1 MGLDQKPNRV
11 EPVFTHPARL
21 TDEFL
26 SAQLG
31 RPVTL
36 IAIEPLTDGHMAQVL
51 RLWFTAEGEGQDQV
65 QAETVIYKGAAL
77 SKTRDIATR
86 FKSLE
91 REAAFYRALAPK
103 LPIATPHCWSVAPSS
118 EVEPWILLEDLA
130 PKAVL
135 APPLTMDSALTLLAS
150 LHHKTREDTLV
161 RINLSNNINDLNGF
175 IQSQDP
181 IMIEQLLSVT
191 LPENASLLP
200 PMLSGRATIQ
210 SDLHYPGPVLCHGD
224 FRWDNLS
231 AAKTGC
237 LLDWGDYCMGPPA
250 YDLGYFLATSTP
262 GRDPT
267 EVNLITWIDHYL
279 DAVNAAAGDAHPTLT
294 RAGLIQDVLCLL
306 PIIAWTPV
314 MMLLTAAELPGT
326 KHTYW
331 KAVLTHCETLSV
343 QLSRFSG

>member
-1 MGLDQKPNRV
+1 MGSDEKPNRV
-11 EPVFTHPARL
+11 ALVAAHSTRL

-36 IAIEPLTDGHMAQVL
+36 TAIEPLTDGHMAQVL
-51 RLWFTAEGEGQDQV
+51 RLWFTAAGEGPNPV
-65 QAETVIYKGAAL
+65 QTETMIYKGAAL
-77 SKTRDIATR
+77 SKTRDIAAR

-103 LPIATPHCWSVAPSS
+103 LPIATPQCWSAAPST
-118 EVEPWILLEDLA
+118 EAEPWLLLEDLA
-130 PKAVL
+130 PKAAL
-135 APPLTMDSALTLLAS
+135 APPLTMDLALTLLAN
-150 LHHKTREDTLV
+150 LHHKTLGDAL
-161 RINLSNNINDLNGF
+161 ISISLLSNINDLNGF

-181 IMIEQLLSVT
+181 IMIEQLLATS
-191 LPENASLLP
+191 LPAGAFLLP
-200 PMLSGRATIQ
+200 PMLSGHATIQ

-231 AAKTGC
+231 AAETGC
-237 LLDWGDYCMGPPA
+237 LFDWGDYCMGPPA
-250 YDLGYFLATSTP
+250 YDLGYFLATSTQD
-262 GRDPT
+262 RNPT
-267 EVNLITWIDHYL
+267 DANLITWIDHYL
-279 DAVNAAAGDAHPTLT
+279 DAVNAAVSDAHPTLT
-294 RAGLIQDVLCLL
+294 RASLIQDVVCLL

-343 QLSRFSG
+343 QLRKL

>member
-1 MGLDQKPNRV
+1 MGSDEKPNRV
-11 EPVFTHPARL
+11 ALVAAHSTRL

-36 IAIEPLTDGHMAQVL
+36 TAIEPLTDGHMAQVL
-51 RLWFTAEGEGQDQV
+51 RLWFTAAGEGPNPV
-65 QAETVIYKGAAL
+65 QTETVIYKGAAL
-77 SKTRDIATR
+77 SKTRDIAAR

-103 LPIATPHCWSVAPSS
+103 LPIATPQCWSAAPST
-118 EVEPWILLEDLA
+118 EAEPWLLLEDLA
-130 PKAVL
+130 PKAAL
-135 APPLTMDSALTLLAS
+135 APPLTMDLALTLLAN
-150 LHHKTREDTLV
+150 LHHKTLGDAL
-161 RINLSNNINDLNGF
+161 ISISLLNNINDLNSF

-181 IMIEQLLSVT
+181 IMIEQLLGTS
-191 LPENASLLP
+191 LPAGAFLLP
-200 PMLSGRATIQ
+200 PMLSGHATIQ

-231 AAKTGC
+231 AAETGC
-237 LLDWGDYCMGPPA
+237 LFDWGDYCMGPPA
-250 YDLGYFLATSTP
+250 YDLGYFLATSTQ
-262 GRDPT
+262 DQNPT
-267 EVNLITWIDHYL
+267 DANLITWIDHYL
-279 DAVNAAAGDAHPTLT
+279 DAVNAAASDAHPTLT
-294 RAGLIQDVLCLL
+294 RAGLIQDVVCLL

-343 QLSRFSG
+343 QLSRFSD

>member
-1 MGLDQKPNRV
+1 MGSDEKPNRV
-11 EPVFTHPARL
+11 ALVAAHPTRL

-36 IAIEPLTDGHMAQVL
+36 TAIEPLTDGHMAQVL
-51 RLWFTAEGEGQDQV
+51 RLWFTAAGEGPNPV
-65 QAETVIYKGAAL
+65 QTETVIYKGAAL
-77 SKTRDIATR
+77 SKTRDIAAR

-103 LPIATPHCWSVAPSS
+103 LPIATPQCWSAAPST
-118 EVEPWILLEDLA
+118 EAEPWLLLEDLA
-130 PKAVL
+130 PKAAL
-135 APPLTMDSALTLLAS
+135 APPLTMDLALTLLAN
-150 LHHKTREDTLV
+150 LHHKTLGDAL
-161 RINLSNNINDLNGF
+161 ISISLLNNINDLNSF

-181 IMIEQLLSVT
+181 IMIEQLLGTS
-191 LPENASLLP
+191 LPAGAFLLP
-200 PMLSGRATIQ
+200 PMLSGHATIQ

-231 AAKTGC
+231 AAETGC
-237 LLDWGDYCMGPPA
+237 LFDWGDYCMGPPA
-250 YDLGYFLATSTP
+250 YDLGYFLATSTQD
-262 GRDPT
+262 RNPT
-267 EVNLITWIDHYL
+267 DANLITWIDHYL
-279 DAVNAAAGDAHPTLT
+279 DAVNAAASDAHPTLT
-294 RAGLIQDVLCLL
+294 RAGLIQDVVCLL

-343 QLSRFSG
+343 QLRKL

>member
-1 MGLDQKPNRV
+1 MGSDEKPNRV
-11 EPVFTHPARL
+11 ALVAAHSTRL

-36 IAIEPLTDGHMAQVL
+36 TAIEPLTDGHMAQVL
-51 RLWFTAEGEGQDQV
+51 RLWFTAAGEGPNPV
-65 QAETVIYKGAAL
+65 QTETVIYKGAAL
-77 SKTRDIATR
+77 SKTRDIAAR

-103 LPIATPHCWSVAPSS
+103 LPIATPQCWSAAPST
-118 EVEPWILLEDLA
+118 EAEPWLLLEDLA
-130 PKAVL
+130 PKAAL
-135 APPLTMDSALTLLAS
+135 APPLTMDLALTLLAN
-150 LHHKTREDTLV
+150 LHHKTLGDAL
-161 RINLSNNINDLNGF
+161 ISISLLNNINDLNGF

-181 IMIEQLLSVT
+181 IMTEQLLATS
-191 LPENASLLP
+191 LPAGAFLLP
-200 PMLSGRATIQ
+200 PMMSGHATIQ

-231 AAKTGC
+231 AAETGC
-237 LLDWGDYCMGPPA
+237 LFDWGDYCMGPPA
-250 YDLGYFLATSTP
+250 YDLGYFLATSTQD
-262 GRDPT
+262 RNPT
-267 EVNLITWIDHYL
+267 DANLITWIDHYL
-279 DAVNAAAGDAHPTLT
+279 DAVNAAASDAHPTLT
-294 RAGLIQDVLCLL
+294 RAGLIQDVVCLL

-343 QLSRFSG
+343 QLRKL

>member
-1 MGLDQKPNRV
+1 MGSDEKPNRV
-11 EPVFTHPARL
+11 ALVAAHSTRL

-36 IAIEPLTDGHMAQVL
+36 TAIEPLTDGHMAQVL
-51 RLWFTAEGEGQDQV
+51 RLWFTAAGEGPNPV
-65 QAETVIYKGAAL
+65 QTETMIYKGAAL
-77 SKTRDIATR
+77 SKTRDIAAR

-103 LPIATPHCWSVAPSS
+103 LPIATPQCWSAAPST
-118 EVEPWILLEDLA
+118 EAEPWLLLEDLA
-130 PKAVL
+130 PKAAL
-135 APPLTMDSALTLLAS
+135 APPLTMDLALTLLAN
-150 LHHKTREDTLV
+150 LHHKTLGDAL
-161 RINLSNNINDLNGF
+161 ISISLLSNINDLNGF

-181 IMIEQLLSVT
+181 IMTEQLLATS
-191 LPENASLLP
+191 LPAGAFLLP
-200 PMLSGRATIQ
+200 PMMSGHATIQ

-231 AAKTGC
+231 AAETGC
-237 LLDWGDYCMGPPA
+237 LFDWGDYCMGPPA
-250 YDLGYFLATSTP
+250 YDLGYFLATSTQD
-262 GRDPT
+262 RNPT
-267 EVNLITWIDHYL
+267 DANLITWIDHYL
-279 DAVNAAAGDAHPTLT
+279 DAVNAAASDAHPTLT
-294 RAGLIQDVLCLL
+294 RAGLIQDVVCLL

-343 QLSRFSG
+343 QLRKL

>member
-1 MGLDQKPNRV
+1 MGSDEKPNRV
-11 EPVFTHPARL
+11 ALVAAHSTRL

-36 IAIEPLTDGHMAQVL
+36 TAIEPLTDGHMAQVL
-51 RLWFTAEGEGQDQV
+51 RLWFTAAGEGPNPV
-65 QAETVIYKGAAL
+65 QTETVIYKGAAL
-77 SKTRDIATR
+77 SKTRDIAAR

-103 LPIATPHCWSVAPSS
+103 LPIATPQCWSAAPST
-118 EVEPWILLEDLA
+118 EAEPWLLLEDLA
-130 PKAVL
+130 PKAAL
-135 APPLTMDSALTLLAS
+135 APPLTMDLALTLLAN
-150 LHHKTREDTLV
+150 LHHKTLGDAL
-161 RINLSNNINDLNGF
+161 ISISLLNNINDLNGF

-181 IMIEQLLSVT
+181 IMIEQLLGTS
-191 LPENASLLP
+191 LPAGAFLLP
-200 PMLSGRATIQ
+200 PMLSGHATIQ

-231 AAKTGC
+231 AAETGC
-237 LLDWGDYCMGPPA
+237 LFDWGDYCMGPPA
-250 YDLGYFLATSTP
+250 YDLGYFLATSTQD
-262 GRDPT
+262 RNPT
-267 EVNLITWIDHYL
+267 DANLITWIDHYL

-343 QLSRFSG
+343 QLRKL

>member
-1 MGLDQKPNRV
+1 MGSDEKPNRV
-11 EPVFTHPARL
+11 ALVAAHSTRL

-36 IAIEPLTDGHMAQVL
+36 TAIEPLTDGHMAQVL
-51 RLWFTAEGEGQDQV
+51 RLWFTAAGEGPNPV
-65 QAETVIYKGAAL
+65 QTETVIYKGAAL
-77 SKTRDIATR
+77 SKTRDIAAR

-103 LPIATPHCWSVAPSS
+103 LPIATPQCWSAAPSK
-118 EVEPWILLEDLA
+118 EAEPWLLLEDLA
-130 PKAVL
+130 PKAAL
-135 APPLTMDSALTLLAS
+135 APPLTMDLALTLLAN
-150 LHHKTREDTLV
+150 LHHKTLGDAL
-161 RINLSNNINDLNGF
+161 ISISLLNNINNLNGF

-181 IMIEQLLSVT
+181 IMIEQLLGTS
-191 LPENASLLP
+191 LPAGAFLLP
-200 PMLSGRATIQ
+200 PMLSGHATIQ

-231 AAKTGC
+231 AAETGC
-237 LLDWGDYCMGPPA
+237 LFDWGDYCMGPPA
-250 YDLGYFLATSTP
+250 YDLGYFLATSTQD
-262 GRDPT
+262 RNPT
-267 EVNLITWIDHYL
+267 DANLITWIDHYL
-279 DAVNAAAGDAHPTLT
+279 DAVNAAASDAHPTLT
-294 RAGLIQDVLCLL
+294 RAGLIQDVVCLL

-343 QLSRFSG
+343 QLRKL

>member
-1 MGLDQKPNRV
+1 MGSDEKPNRV
-11 EPVFTHPARL
+11 ALVAAHSTRL

-36 IAIEPLTDGHMAQVL
+36 TAIEPLTDGHMAQVL
-51 RLWFTAEGEGQDQV
+51 RLWFTAAGEGPNPV
-65 QAETVIYKGAAL
+65 QTETVIYKGAAL
-77 SKTRDIATR
+77 SKTRDIAAR

-103 LPIATPHCWSVAPSS
+103 LPIATPQCWSAAPST
-118 EVEPWILLEDLA
+118 EAEPWLLLEDLA
-130 PKAVL
+130 PKAAL
-135 APPLTMDSALTLLAS
+135 APPLTMDLALTLLAN
-150 LHHKTREDTLV
+150 LHHKTLGDAL
-161 RINLSNNINDLNGF
+161 ISISLLNNINDLNSF

-181 IMIEQLLSVT
+181 IMIEQLLGTS
-191 LPENASLLP
+191 LPAGAFLLP
-200 PMLSGRATIQ
+200 PMLSGHATIQ

-231 AAKTGC
+231 AAETGC
-237 LLDWGDYCMGPPA
+237 LFDWGDYCMGPPA
-250 YDLGYFLATSTP
+250 YDLGYFLATSTQD
-262 GRDPT
+262 RNPT
-267 EVNLITWIDHYL
+267 DANLITWIDHYL
-279 DAVNAAAGDAHPTLT
+279 DAVNAAASDAHPTLT
-294 RAGLIQDVLCLL
+294 RAGLIQDVVCLL

-343 QLSRFSG
+343 QLRKL

>member
-1 MGLDQKPNRV
+1 MGSDEKPNRV
-11 EPVFTHPARL
+11 ALVAAHSTRL

-36 IAIEPLTDGHMAQVL
+36 TAIEPLTDGHMAQVL
-51 RLWFTAEGEGQDQV
+51 RLWFTAAGEGPNPV
-65 QAETVIYKGAAL
+65 QTETMIYKGAAL
-77 SKTRDIATR
+77 SKTRDIAAR

-103 LPIATPHCWSVAPSS
+103 LPIATPQCWSAAPST
-118 EVEPWILLEDLA
+118 EAEPWLLLEDLA
-130 PKAVL
+130 PKAAL
-135 APPLTMDSALTLLAS
+135 APPLTMDLALTLLAN
-150 LHHKTREDTLV
+150 LHHKTLGDAL
-161 RINLSNNINDLNGF
+161 ISISLLNNINDLNSF

-181 IMIEQLLSVT
+181 IMIEQLLGTS
-191 LPENASLLP
+191 LPAGAFLLP
-200 PMLSGRATIQ
+200 PMLSGHATIQ

-231 AAKTGC
+231 AAETGC
-237 LLDWGDYCMGPPA
+237 LFDWGDYCMGPPA
-250 YDLGYFLATSTP
+250 YDLGYFLATSTQD
-262 GRDPT
+262 RNPT
-267 EVNLITWIDHYL
+267 DANLITWIDHYL
-279 DAVNAAAGDAHPTLT
+279 DAVNAAASDAHPTLT
-294 RAGLIQDVLCLL
+294 RAGLIQDVVCLL

-343 QLSRFSG
+343 QLRKL

>member
-1 MGLDQKPNRV
+1 MGSDEKPNRV
-11 EPVFTHPARL
+11 ALFAAHSARL
-21 TDEFL
+21 TDKFL

-36 IAIEPLTDGHMAQVL
+36 TAIEPLTDGHMAQVL
-51 RLWFTAEGEGQDQV
+51 RLWFTAAGEGPNPV
-65 QAETVIYKGAAL
+65 QTETVIYKGAAL
-77 SKTRDIATR
+77 PKTRDIAAR

-103 LPIATPHCWSVAPSS
+103 LPIATPQCWSAAPST
-118 EVEPWILLEDLA
+118 EAEPWLLLEDLA
-130 PKAVL
+130 PKAAL
-135 APPLTMDSALTLLAS
+135 APPLTMDLALTLLAN
-150 LHHKTREDTLV
+150 LHHKTLGDAL
-161 RINLSNNINDLNGF
+161 ISISLLNNINDLNSF

-181 IMIEQLLSVT
+181 IMIEQLLGTS
-191 LPENASLLP
+191 LPAGAFLLP
-200 PMLSGRATIQ
+200 PMLSGHATIQ

-231 AAKTGC
+231 AAETGC
-237 LLDWGDYCMGPPA
+237 LFDWGDYCMGPPA
-250 YDLGYFLATSTP
+250 YDLGYFLATSTQD
-262 GRDPT
+262 RNPT
-267 EVNLITWIDHYL
+267 DANLITWIDHYL
-279 DAVNAAAGDAHPTLT
+279 DAVNAAASDAYPTLT
-294 RAGLIQDVLCLL
+294 RAGLIQDVVCLL

-343 QLSRFSG
+343 QLRKL

>member
-1 MGLDQKPNRV
+1 MGSDEKPNRV
-11 EPVFTHPARL
+11 ALVAAHSTRL

-36 IAIEPLTDGHMAQVL
+36 TAIEPLTDGHMAQVL
-51 RLWFTAEGEGQDQV
+51 RLWFTAAGEGPDPV
-65 QAETVIYKGAAL
+65 QTETVIYKGAAL
-77 SKTRDIATR
+77 SKTRDIAAR

-103 LPIATPHCWSVAPSS
+103 LPIATPQCWSAAPST
-118 EVEPWILLEDLA
+118 EAEPWLLLEDLA
-130 PKAVL
+130 PKAAL
-135 APPLTMDSALTLLAS
+135 APPLTMDLALTLLAN
-150 LHHKTREDTLV
+150 LHHKTLGDAL
-161 RINLSNNINDLNGF
+161 ISISLLNNINNLNGF

-181 IMIEQLLSVT
+181 IMIEQLLGTS
-191 LPENASLLP
+191 LPAGAFLLP
-200 PMLSGRATIQ
+200 PMLSGHATIQ

-231 AAKTGC
+231 AAETGC
-237 LLDWGDYCMGPPA
+237 LFDWGDYCMGPPA
-250 YDLGYFLATSTP
+250 YDLGYFLATSTQD
-262 GRDPT
+262 RNPT
-267 EVNLITWIDHYL
+267 DANLITWIDHYL
-279 DAVNAAAGDAHPTLT
+279 DAVNAAASHAHPTLT
-294 RAGLIQDVLCLL
+294 HAGLIQDIVCLL

-343 QLSRFSG
+343 QLRKL

>member
-1 MGLDQKPNRV
+1 MGSDEKPNRV
-11 EPVFTHPARL
+11 ALVAAHSTRL

-36 IAIEPLTDGHMAQVL
+36 TAIEPLTDGHMAQVL
-51 RLWFTAEGEGQDQV
+51 RLWFTAAGEGPNPV
-65 QAETVIYKGAAL
+65 QTETVIYKGAAL
-77 SKTRDIATR
+77 SKTRDIAAR

-103 LPIATPHCWSVAPSS
+103 LPIATPQCWSAAPST
-118 EVEPWILLEDLA
+118 EAEPWLLLEDLA
-130 PKAVL
+130 PKAAL
-135 APPLTMDSALTLLAS
+135 APPLTMDLALTLLAN
-150 LHHKTREDTLV
+150 LHHKTLGDAL
-161 RINLSNNINDLNGF
+161 ISISLLNNINNLNGF
-175 IQSQDP
+175 VQSQDP
-181 IMIEQLLSVT
+181 IMIEQLLATS
-191 LPENASLLP
+191 LPAGAFLLP
-200 PMLSGRATIQ
+200 PMLSGHATIQ

-231 AAKTGC
+231 AAETGC
-237 LLDWGDYCMGPPA
+237 LFDWGDYCMGPPA
-250 YDLGYFLATSTP
+250 YDLGYFLATSTQD
-262 GRDPT
+262 RNPT
-267 EVNLITWIDHYL
+267 DANLITWIDHYL
-279 DAVNAAAGDAHPTLT
+279 DAVNAAASDAHPTLT
-294 RAGLIQDVLCLL
+294 RAGLIQDVVCLL

-343 QLSRFSG
+343 QLRKL

>member
-1 MGLDQKPNRV
+1 MGSDEKPNRV
-11 EPVFTHPARL
+11 ALVAAHSTRL

-36 IAIEPLTDGHMAQVL
+36 TAIEPLTDGHMAQVL
-51 RLWFTAEGEGQDQV
+51 RLWFTAAGEGPNPV
-65 QAETVIYKGAAL
+65 QTETVIYKGAAL
-77 SKTRDIATR
+77 SKTRDIAAR

-103 LPIATPHCWSVAPSS
+103 LPIATPQCWSAAPST
-118 EVEPWILLEDLA
+118 EAEPWLLLEDLA
-130 PKAVL
+130 PKAAL
-135 APPLTMDSALTLLAS
+135 APPLTMDLALTLLAN
-150 LHHKTREDTLV
+150 LHHKTLGDAL
-161 RINLSNNINDLNGF
+161 ISISLLSNINDLNGF

-181 IMIEQLLSVT
+181 IMIEQLLGTS
-191 LPENASLLP
+191 LPAGAFLLP
-200 PMLSGRATIQ
+200 PMLSGHATIQ

-231 AAKTGC
+231 AAETGC
-237 LLDWGDYCMGPPA
+237 LFDWGDYCMGPPA
-250 YDLGYFLATSTP
+250 YDLGYFLATSTQD
-262 GRDPT
+262 RNPT
-267 EVNLITWIDHYL
+267 DANLITWIDHYL
-279 DAVNAAAGDAHPTLT
+279 DAVNAAASDAHPTLT
-294 RAGLIQDVLCLL
+294 RAGLIQDVVCLL

-343 QLSRFSG
+343 QLRKL

>member
-1 MGLDQKPNRV
+1 MGSDEKPNRV
-11 EPVFTHPARL
+11 ALVAAHSTRL

-36 IAIEPLTDGHMAQVL
+36 TAIEPLTDGHMAQVL
-51 RLWFTAEGEGQDQV
+51 RLWFTAAGEGPNPV
-65 QAETVIYKGAAL
+65 QTETVIYKGAAL
-77 SKTRDIATR
+77 PKTRDIAAR

-103 LPIATPHCWSVAPSS
+103 LPIATPQCWSAAPST
-118 EVEPWILLEDLA
+118 EAEPWLLLEDLA
-130 PKAVL
+130 PKAAL
-135 APPLTMDSALTLLAS
+135 APPLTMDLALTLLAN
-150 LHHKTREDTLV
+150 LHHKTLGDAL
-161 RINLSNNINDLNGF
+161 ISISLLNNINDLNSF

-181 IMIEQLLSVT
+181 IMIEQLLGTS
-191 LPENASLLP
+191 LPAGAFLLP
-200 PMLSGRATIQ
+200 PMLSGHATIQ

-231 AAKTGC
+231 AAETGC
-237 LLDWGDYCMGPPA
+237 LFDWGDYCMGPPA
-250 YDLGYFLATSTP
+250 YDLGYFLATSTQD
-262 GRDPT
+262 RNPT
-267 EVNLITWIDHYL
+267 DANLITWIDHYL
-279 DAVNAAAGDAHPTLT
+279 DAVNAAASDAHPTLT
-294 RAGLIQDVLCLL
+294 RAGLIQDVVCLL

-343 QLSRFSG
+343 QLRKL

>member
-1 MGLDQKPNRV
+1 MGSDEKPNRV
-11 EPVFTHPARL
+11 ALVAAHSTRL

-36 IAIEPLTDGHMAQVL
+36 TAIEPLTDGHMAQVL
-51 RLWFTAEGEGQDQV
+51 RLWFTAAGEGPNPV
-65 QAETVIYKGAAL
+65 QTETVIYKGAAL
-77 SKTRDIATR
+77 SKTRDIAAR

-103 LPIATPHCWSVAPSS
+103 LPIATPQCWSAAPST
-118 EVEPWILLEDLA
+118 EAEPWLLLEDLA
-130 PKAVL
+130 PKAAL
-135 APPLTMDSALTLLAS
+135 APPLTMDLALTLLAN
-150 LHHKTREDTLV
+150 LHHKTLGDAL
-161 RINLSNNINDLNGF
+161 ISISLLSNIKDLNSF

-181 IMIEQLLSVT
+181 IMIEQLLATS
-191 LPENASLLP
+191 LPAGAFLLP
-200 PMLSGRATIQ
+200 PMLSGHATIQ

-231 AAKTGC
+231 AAETGC
-237 LLDWGDYCMGPPA
+237 LFDWGDYCMGPPA
-250 YDLGYFLATSTP
+250 YDLGYFLATSTQD
-262 GRDPT
+262 RNPT
-267 EVNLITWIDHYL
+267 DANLITWIDHYL
-279 DAVNAAAGDAHPTLT
+279 DAVNAAASDAHPTLT
-294 RAGLIQDVLCLL
+294 RAGLIQDVVCLL

-343 QLSRFSG
+343 QLRKL

>member
-1 MGLDQKPNRV
+1 MGSDEKPNRV
-11 EPVFTHPARL
+11 ALVAAHSTRL

-36 IAIEPLTDGHMAQVL
+36 TAIEPLTDGHMAQVL
-51 RLWFTAEGEGQDQV
+51 RLWFTAAGEGPNPV
-65 QAETVIYKGAAL
+65 QTETVIYKGAAL
-77 SKTRDIATR
+77 SKTRDIAAR

-103 LPIATPHCWSVAPSS
+103 LPIATPQCWSAAPST
-118 EVEPWILLEDLA
+118 EAEPWLLLEDLA
-130 PKAVL
+130 PKAAL
-135 APPLTMDSALTLLAS
+135 APPLTMDLALTLLAN
-150 LHHKTREDTLV
+150 LHHKTLGDAL
-161 RINLSNNINDLNGF
+161 ISISLLSNINDLNGF

-181 IMIEQLLSVT
+181 IMIEQLLATS
-191 LPENASLLP
+191 LPAGAFLLP
-200 PMLSGRATIQ
+200 PMLSGHATIQ

-231 AAKTGC
+231 AAETGC
-237 LLDWGDYCMGPPA
+237 LFDWGDYCMGPPA
-250 YDLGYFLATSTP
+250 YDLGYFLATSTQD
-262 GRDPT
+262 RNPT
-267 EVNLITWIDHYL
+267 DANLITWIDHYL
-279 DAVNAAAGDAHPTLT
+279 DAVNAAASDAHPTLT
-294 RAGLIQDVLCLL
+294 RAGLIQDVVCLL

-343 QLSRFSG
+343 QLRKL

>member
-1 MGLDQKPNRV
+1 MGSDEKPNRV
-11 EPVFTHPARL
+11 ALVAAHSTRL
-21 TDEFL
+21 TDKFL

-36 IAIEPLTDGHMAQVL
+36 TAIEPLTDGHMAQVL
-51 RLWFTAEGEGQDQV
+51 RLWFTAAGEGPNPV
-65 QAETVIYKGAAL
+65 QTETVIYKGAAL
-77 SKTRDIATR
+77 SKTRDIAAR

-103 LPIATPHCWSVAPSS
+103 LPIATPQCWSAAPST
-118 EVEPWILLEDLA
+118 EAEPWLLLEDLA
-130 PKAVL
+130 PKAAL
-135 APPLTMDSALTLLAS
+135 APPLTMDLALTLLAN
-150 LHHKTREDTLV
+150 LHHKTLGDAL
-161 RINLSNNINDLNGF
+161 ISISLLSNIKDLNGF

-181 IMIEQLLSVT
+181 IMIEQLLGTS
-191 LPENASLLP
+191 LPAGAFLLP
-200 PMLSGRATIQ
+200 PMLSGHATIQ

-231 AAKTGC
+231 AAETGC
-237 LLDWGDYCMGPPA
+237 LFDWGDYCMGPPA
-250 YDLGYFLATSTP
+250 YDLGYFLATSTQD
-262 GRDPT
+262 RNPT
-267 EVNLITWIDHYL
+267 DANLITWIDHYL
-279 DAVNAAAGDAHPTLT
+279 DAVNAAASDAHPTLT
-294 RAGLIQDVLCLL
+294 RAGLIQDVVCLL

-343 QLSRFSG
+343 QLRKL

>member
-1 MGLDQKPNRV
+1 MGSDEKPNRV
-11 EPVFTHPARL
+11 ALVAAHSTRL

-36 IAIEPLTDGHMAQVL
+36 TAIEPLTDGHMAQVL
-51 RLWFTAEGEGQDQV
+51 RLWFTAAGEGPNPV
-65 QAETVIYKGAAL
+65 QTETVIYKGAAL
-77 SKTRDIATR
+77 SKTRDIAAR

-103 LPIATPHCWSVAPSS
+103 LPIATPQCWSAAPST
-118 EVEPWILLEDLA
+118 EAEPWLLLEDLA
-130 PKAVL
+130 PKAAL
-135 APPLTMDSALTLLAS
+135 APPLTMDLALTLLAN
-150 LHHKTREDTLV
+150 LHHKTLGDAL
-161 RINLSNNINDLNGF
+161 ISISLLNNINDLNSF

-181 IMIEQLLSVT
+181 SMIEQLLGTS
-191 LPENASLLP
+191 LPAGAFLLP
-200 PMLSGRATIQ
+200 PMLSGHATIQ

-231 AAKTGC
+231 AAETGC
-237 LLDWGDYCMGPPA
+237 LFDWGDYCMGPPA
-250 YDLGYFLATSTP
+250 YDLGYFLATSTQD
-262 GRDPT
+262 RNPT
-267 EVNLITWIDHYL
+267 DANLITWIDHYL
-279 DAVNAAAGDAHPTLT
+279 DAVNAAASDAHPTLT
-294 RAGLIQDVLCLL
+294 RAGLIQDVVCLL

-343 QLSRFSG
+343 QLRKL

>member
-1 MGLDQKPNRV
+1 MGSDEKPNRV
-11 EPVFTHPARL
+11 ALVAAHSTRL

-36 IAIEPLTDGHMAQVL
+36 TAIEPLTDGHMAQVL
-51 RLWFTAEGEGQDQV
+51 RLWFTAAGEGPNPV
-65 QAETVIYKGAAL
+65 QTETVIYKGAAL
-77 SKTRDIATR
+77 SKTRDIAAR

-103 LPIATPHCWSVAPSS
+103 LPIATPQCWSAAPST
-118 EVEPWILLEDLA
+118 EAEPWLLLEDLA
-130 PKAVL
+130 PKAAL
-135 APPLTMDSALTLLAS
+135 APPLTMDLALTLLAN
-150 LHHKTREDTLV
+150 LHHKTLGDAL
-161 RINLSNNINDLNGF
+161 ISISLLSNIKDLNSF

-181 IMIEQLLSVT
+181 IMIEQLLGTS
-191 LPENASLLP
+191 LPAGAFLLP
-200 PMLSGRATIQ
+200 PMLSGHATIQ

-231 AAKTGC
+231 AAETGC
-237 LLDWGDYCMGPPA
+237 LFDWGDYCMGPPA
-250 YDLGYFLATSTP
+250 YDLGYFLATSTQD
-262 GRDPT
+262 RNPT
-267 EVNLITWIDHYL
+267 DANLITWIDHYL
-279 DAVNAAAGDAHPTLT
+279 DAVNAAASDAHPTLI
-294 RAGLIQDVLCLL
+294 RAGLIQDVVCLL

-343 QLSRFSG
+343 QLRKL

>member
-1 MGLDQKPNRV
+1 MGSDEKPNRV
-11 EPVFTHPARL
+11 ALVAAHSTRL

-36 IAIEPLTDGHMAQVL
+36 TAIEPLTDGHMAQVL
-51 RLWFTAEGEGQDQV
+51 RLWFTAAGEGPNPV
-65 QAETVIYKGAAL
+65 QTETVIYKGAAL
-77 SKTRDIATR
+77 SKTRDIAAR

-103 LPIATPHCWSVAPSS
+103 LPIATPQCWSAAPST
-118 EVEPWILLEDLA
+118 EAEPWLLLEDLA
-130 PKAVL
+130 PKAAL
-135 APPLTMDSALTLLAS
+135 APPLTMDLALTLLAN
-150 LHHKTREDTLV
+150 LHHKTLGDAL
-161 RINLSNNINDLNGF
+161 ISISLLSNIKDLNSF

-181 IMIEQLLSVT
+181 IMIEQLLGTS
-191 LPENASLLP
+191 LPAGAFLLP
-200 PMLSGRATIQ
+200 PMLSGHATIQ

-231 AAKTGC
+231 AAETGC
-237 LLDWGDYCMGPPA
+237 LFDWGDYCMGPPA
-250 YDLGYFLATSTP
+250 YDLGYFLATSTQD
-262 GRDPT
+262 RNPT
-267 EVNLITWIDHYL
+267 DANLITWIDHYL
-279 DAVNAAAGDAHPTLT
+279 DAVNAAASDAHPTLT
-294 RAGLIQDVLCLL
+294 RAGLIQDVVCLL

-343 QLSRFSG
+343 QLRKL

>member
-1 MGLDQKPNRV
+1 MGSDEKPNRV
-11 EPVFTHPARL
+11 ALVAAHSTRL

-36 IAIEPLTDGHMAQVL
+36 TAIEPLTDGHMAQVL
-51 RLWFTAEGEGQDQV
+51 RLWFTAAGEGPNPV
-65 QAETVIYKGAAL
+65 QTETVIYKGAAL
-77 SKTRDIATR
+77 SKTRDIAAR

-103 LPIATPHCWSVAPSS
+103 LPIATPQCWSAAPST
-118 EVEPWILLEDLA
+118 EAEPWLLLEDLA
-130 PKAVL
+130 PKAAL
-135 APPLTMDSALTLLAS
+135 APPLTMDLALTLLAN
-150 LHHKTREDTLV
+150 LHHKTLGDAL
-161 RINLSNNINDLNGF
+161 ISISLLSNIKDLNSF

-181 IMIEQLLSVT
+181 IMIEQLLGTS
-191 LPENASLLP
+191 LPAGAFLLP
-200 PMLSGRATIQ
+200 PMLSGHATIK

-231 AAKTGC
+231 AAETGC
-237 LLDWGDYCMGPPA
+237 LFDWGDYCMGPPA
-250 YDLGYFLATSTP
+250 YDLGYFLATSTQD
-262 GRDPT
+262 RNPT
-267 EVNLITWIDHYL
+267 DANLITWIDHYL
-279 DAVNAAAGDAHPTLT
+279 DAVNAAASDAHPTLT
-294 RAGLIQDVLCLL
+294 RAGLIQDVVCLL

-343 QLSRFSG
+343 QLRKL

>member
-1 MGLDQKPNRV
+1 MGSDEKPNRV
-11 EPVFTHPARL
+11 ALVAAHSTRL

-36 IAIEPLTDGHMAQVL
+36 TAIEPLTDGHMAQVL
-51 RLWFTAEGEGQDQV
+51 RLWFTAAGEGPNPV
-65 QAETVIYKGAAL
+65 QTETVIYKGAAL
-77 SKTRDIATR
+77 PKTRDIAAR

-103 LPIATPHCWSVAPSS
+103 LPIATPQCWSAAPST
-118 EVEPWILLEDLA
+118 EAEPWLLLEDLA
-130 PKAVL
+130 PKAAL
-135 APPLTMDSALTLLAS
+135 APPLTMDLALTLLAN
-150 LHHKTREDTLV
+150 LHHKTLGDAL
-161 RINLSNNINDLNGF
+161 ISISLLNNINDLNSF

-181 IMIEQLLSVT
+181 IMIEQLLGTS
-191 LPENASLLP
+191 LPAGAFLLP
-200 PMLSGRATIQ
+200 PMLSGHATIQ

-231 AAKTGC
+231 AAETGC
-237 LLDWGDYCMGPPA
+237 LFDWGDYCMGPPA
-250 YDLGYFLATSTP
+250 YDLGYFLATSTQD
-262 GRDPT
+262 RNPT
-267 EVNLITWIDHYL
+267 DANLITWIDHYL
-279 DAVNAAAGDAHPTLT
+279 DAVNAAASDAHPTLT
-294 RAGLIQDVLCLL
+294 RAGLIQDVVCLL

-314 MMLLTAAELPGT
+314 MMLLTAAELRGT

-343 QLSRFSG
+343 QLRKL

>member
-1 MGLDQKPNRV
+1 MGSDEKPNRV
-11 EPVFTHPARL
+11 ALVAAHSTRL

-36 IAIEPLTDGHMAQVL
+36 TAIEPLTDGHMAQVL
-51 RLWFTAEGEGQDQV
+51 RLWFTAAGEGPNPV
-65 QAETVIYKGAAL
+65 QTETVIYKGAAL
-77 SKTRDIATR
+77 SKTRHIAAR

-103 LPIATPHCWSVAPSS
+103 LPIATPQCWSAAPST
-118 EVEPWILLEDLA
+118 EAEPWLLLEDLA
-130 PKAVL
+130 PKAAL
-135 APPLTMDSALTLLAS
+135 APPLTMDLALTLLAN
-150 LHHKTREDTLV
+150 LHHKTLGDAL
-161 RINLSNNINDLNGF
+161 ISISLLNNINDLNSF

-181 IMIEQLLSVT
+181 IMIEQLLGTS
-191 LPENASLLP
+191 LPAGAFLLP
-200 PMLSGRATIQ
+200 PMLSGHATIQ

-231 AAKTGC
+231 AAETGC
-237 LLDWGDYCMGPPA
+237 LFDWGDYCMGPPA
-250 YDLGYFLATSTP
+250 YDLGYFLATSTQD
-262 GRDPT
+262 RNPT
-267 EVNLITWIDHYL
+267 DANLITWIDHYL
-279 DAVNAAAGDAHPTLT
+279 DAVNAAASDAHPTLT
-294 RAGLIQDVLCLL
+294 RAGLIQDVVCLL

-343 QLSRFSG
+343 QLRKL

>member
-1 MGLDQKPNRV
+1 MGSDEKPNRV
-11 EPVFTHPARL
+11 ALVAAHSTRL

-36 IAIEPLTDGHMAQVL
+36 TAIEPLTDGHMAQVL
-51 RLWFTAEGEGQDQV
+51 RLWFTAAGEGPNPV
-65 QAETVIYKGAAL
+65 QTETVIYKGAAL
-77 SKTRDIATR
+77 SKTRDIAAR

-103 LPIATPHCWSVAPSS
+103 LPIATPQCWSAAPST
-118 EVEPWILLEDLA
+118 EAEPWLLLEDLA
-130 PKAVL
+130 PKAAL
-135 APPLTMDSALTLLAS
+135 APPLTMDLALTLLAN
-150 LHHKTREDTLV
+150 LHHKTLGDAL
-161 RINLSNNINDLNGF
+161 ISISLLNNINDLNSF

-181 IMIEQLLSVT
+181 IMIEQLLATS
-191 LPENASLLP
+191 LPAGAFLLP
-200 PMLSGRATIQ
+200 PMLSGHATIQ

-231 AAKTGC
+231 AAETGC
-237 LLDWGDYCMGPPA
+237 LFDWGDYCMGPPA
-250 YDLGYFLATSTP
+250 YDLGYFLATSTQD
-262 GRDPT
+262 RNPT
-267 EVNLITWIDHYL
+267 DANLITWIDHYL
-279 DAVNAAAGDAHPTLT
+279 DAVNAAASDAHPTLT
-294 RAGLIQDVLCLL
+294 RAGLIQDVVCLL

-343 QLSRFSG
+343 QLRKL

>member
-1 MGLDQKPNRV
+1 MGSDEKPNRV
-11 EPVFTHPARL
+11 ALVAAHSTRL

-36 IAIEPLTDGHMAQVL
+36 TAIEPLTDGHMAQVL
-51 RLWFTAEGEGQDQV
+51 RLWFTAAGEGPNPV
-65 QAETVIYKGAAL
+65 QTETMIYKGAAL
-77 SKTRDIATR
+77 SKTRDIAAR

-103 LPIATPHCWSVAPSS
+103 LPIATPQCWSAAPST
-118 EVEPWILLEDLA
+118 EAEPWLLLEDLA
-130 PKAVL
+130 SKAAL
-135 APPLTMDSALTLLAS
+135 APPLTMDLALTLLAN
-150 LHHKTREDTLV
+150 LHHKTLGDAL
-161 RINLSNNINDLNGF
+161 ISISLLNNINDLNSF

-181 IMIEQLLSVT
+181 IMIEQLLGTS
-191 LPENASLLP
+191 LPAGAFLLP
-200 PMLSGRATIQ
+200 PMLSGHATIQ

-231 AAKTGC
+231 AAETGC
-237 LLDWGDYCMGPPA
+237 LFDWGDYCMGPPA
-250 YDLGYFLATSTP
+250 YDLGYFLATSTQD
-262 GRDPT
+262 RNPT
-267 EVNLITWIDHYL
+267 DANLITWIDHYL
-279 DAVNAAAGDAHPTLT
+279 DAVNAAASDAHPTLT
-294 RAGLIQDVLCLL
+294 RAGLIQDVVCLL

-343 QLSRFSG
+343 QLRKL

>member
-1 MGLDQKPNRV
+1 MGSDEKPNRV
-11 EPVFTHPARL
+11 ALVAAHSTRL

-36 IAIEPLTDGHMAQVL
+36 TAIEPLTDGHMAQVL
-51 RLWFTAEGEGQDQV
+51 RLWFTAAGEGPNPV
-65 QAETVIYKGAAL
+65 QTETVIYKGAAL
-77 SKTRDIATR
+77 SKTRDIAAR

-103 LPIATPHCWSVAPSS
+103 LPIATPQCWSAAPST
-118 EVEPWILLEDLA
+118 EAEPWLLLEDLA
-130 PKAVL
+130 PKAAL
-135 APPLTMDSALTLLAS
+135 APPLTMDLALTLLAN
-150 LHHKTREDTLV
+150 LHHKTLGDAL
-161 RINLSNNINDLNGF
+161 ISISLLNNINDLNGF

-181 IMIEQLLSVT
+181 IMIEQLLGTS
-191 LPENASLLP
+191 LPAGAFLLP
-200 PMLSGRATIQ
+200 PMLSGHATIQ

-231 AAKTGC
+231 AAETGC
-237 LLDWGDYCMGPPA
+237 LFDWGDYCMGPPA
-250 YDLGYFLATSTP
+250 YDLGYFLATSTQD
-262 GRDPT
+262 RNPT
-267 EVNLITWIDHYL
+267 DANLITWIDHYL
-279 DAVNAAAGDAHPTLT
+279 DAVNAAASDAHPTLT
-294 RAGLIQDVLCLL
+294 RAGLIQDVVCLL

-343 QLSRFSG
+343 QLRKL

>member
-1 MGLDQKPNRV
+1 MGSDEKPNRV
-11 EPVFTHPARL
+11 ALVAAHSTRL

-36 IAIEPLTDGHMAQVL
+36 TAIEPLTDGHMAQVL
-51 RLWFTAEGEGQDQV
+51 RLWFTAAGEGPNPV
-65 QAETVIYKGAAL
+65 QTETVIYKGAAL
-77 SKTRDIATR
+77 PKTRDIAAR

-103 LPIATPHCWSVAPSS
+103 LPIATPQCWSAAPST
-118 EVEPWILLEDLA
+118 EAEPWLLLEDLA
-130 PKAVL
+130 PKAAL
-135 APPLTMDSALTLLAS
+135 APPLTMDLALTLLAN
-150 LHHKTREDTLV
+150 LHHKTLGDAL
-161 RINLSNNINDLNGF
+161 ISISLLNNINDLNSF

-181 IMIEQLLSVT
+181 IMIEQLLGTS
-191 LPENASLLP
+191 LPAGAFLLP
-200 PMLSGRATIQ
+200 PMLSGHATIQ

-231 AAKTGC
+231 AAETGC
-237 LLDWGDYCMGPPA
+237 LFDWGDYCMGPPA
-250 YDLGYFLATSTP
+250 YDLGYFLATSTQD
-262 GRDPT
+262 RNPT
-267 EVNLITWIDHYL
+267 DANLITWIDHYL
-279 DAVNAAAGDAHPTLT
+279 DAVNAAASDAHPTLI
-294 RAGLIQDVLCLL
+294 RAGLIQDVVCLL

-343 QLSRFSG
+343 QLRKL